1 MTTQQFVIRNQNN
14 VNGVVQE
21 LLNRTKLSLLR
32 RQGNGNYVGQ
42 ITDQE
47 IIIYISNYIKYLIT
61 NIKNHNNLKIN
72 FVGIFLES
80 DFVNVVSRSEESN
93 EPIMW
98 FILKA
103 YVLYIIKNI
112 GYASVPK
119 AALAPVSKAAV
130 TPVSKA
136 AVVPVV
142 PVPVPKAAISKA
154 TPAPNA
160 AVPKVVVPKTVAPKT
175 SAPIVV
181 APKMSAPIV
190 VAPKTSAPKV
200 VVPKTS
206 APIVVAPKTSAPKV
220 VVPKTSAPIVVAP
233 KVVVPKA
240 PASKTSAP
248 KAPTSKT
255 SAPKASVPKP
265 QDIFIDPIALKEF
278 MSSVKKN
285 GSFFSLD
292 VNTNRTDLTQES
304 IENITNDANI
314 KLLISYDHQT
324 KIIKLM
330 TNKIDEIQ
338 NALQVFVNHKI
349 ITIEIKTEV
358 YQKSEDIKEPDN
370 KLKSMIYAYLDGLD
384 SKEEE
389 KEKEKEKERKD
400 EENAEQI
407 VLDGSDMSSDDDI
420 LDNDNSTVSPPKAQK
435 RLKVS
440 QKKAAKDK
448 DKRKNR
454 SDDNG
459 DFKASSTFNNRKKSN
474 EGIDY
479 EEVIEKL
486 QGPNPEFLIGLINQ
500 FANGKYIN
508 VDTKNGSK
516 IGVLSGSMRNSQR
529 INRLAKGDFVLCSI
543 RGNMSSSKFGSQ
555 DGTKVDV
562 FYKINGH
569 LANQL
574 CADRLIPRELGK
586 QQERMIIGDT
596 YDDEFDDFD
605 IVFDSSAKTLIPV
618 SNDDDD
624 NTTMQFEFDI
634 STTFSKRSKP
644 SEKTKKLS
652 ETSRRESRDKK
663 NEV

>member
-119 AALAPVSKAAV
+119 AALAPVSKAVV
-130 TPVSKA
+130 TPVLKA
-136 AVVPVV
+136 AGVPVLKAAGVPVV

-160 AVPKVVVPKTVAPKT
+160 AVPKVVVPKTVTPKT
-175 SAPIVV
+175 P
-181 APKMSAPIV
+181 APIV

-206 APIVVAPKTSAPKV
+206 APIVVAPKTPAPKV

-233 KVVVPKA
+233 KTSAPKVVAPKA
-240 PASKTSAP
+240 PASKTQAP
-248 KAPTSKT
+248 KAP
-255 SAPKASVPKP
+255 VPKP

-304 IENITNDANI
+304 IEKITNDANI
-314 KLLISYDHQT
+314 KLLISYDPQT

-389 KEKEKEKERKD
+389 KEKKE
-400 EENAEQI
+400 EENAEQV
-407 VLDGSDMSSDDDI
+407 VLDGSDISSDDDI

-605 IVFDSSAKTLIPV
+605 IVFDSNAKTLIPV

-663 NEV
+663 NDI

>member
-47 IIIYISNYIKYLIT
+47 IIIYISNYIKYLIN

-136 AVVPVV
+136 AVVPVSKAVVVPVV
-142 PVPVPKAAISKA
+142 PVPVPKATISKA

-160 AVPKVVVPKTVAPKT
+160 AVSKVVVPKTVAPKT

-181 APKMSAPIV
+181 APKTSAPIAV
-190 VAPKTSAPKV
+190 APKTSAPKTSAPKV

-206 APIVVAPKTSAPKV
+206 APKV
-220 VVPKTSAPIVVAP
+220 VVPKTQ
-233 KVVVPKA
+233 
-240 PASKTSAP
+240 AP
-248 KAPTSKT
+248 KAP
-255 SAPKASVPKP
+255 VPKP

-304 IENITNDANI
+304 IEKITNDANI

-338 NALQVFVNHKI
+338 NVLQVFVNHKI

-400 EENAEQI
+400 EENAEHV
-407 VLDGSDMSSDDDI
+407 VLDDSDMSSDDDI

-663 NEV
+663 NDI

>member
-1 MTTQQFVIRNQNN
+1 MITQQFVIRNQNN
-14 VNGVVQE
+14 VNGTVQE
-21 LLNRTKLSLLR
+21 LLNKTKLSLLR

-47 IIIYISNYIKYLIT
+47 IIIYISNYIKYLIN
-61 NIKNHNNLKIN
+61 NIKNHNNLKIK
-72 FVGIFLES
+72 FVGIFIES

-98 FILKA
+98 FILKS
-103 YVLYIIKNI
+103 YVLYIIKSN
-112 GYASVPK
+112 GY
-119 AALAPVSKAAV
+119 
-130 TPVSKA
+130 T
-136 AVVPVV
+136 
-142 PVPVPKAAISKA
+142 PVPKAAIIPVPKA
-154 TPAPNA
+154 TIIPVPKAAIIPVPKATIIPVPKAAIIPAPKA
-160 AVPKVVVPKTVAPKT
+160 AVIKVVTPKVAVPKVVVPK
-175 SAPIVV
+175 
-181 APKMSAPIV
+181 
-190 VAPKTSAPKV
+190 V
-200 VVPKTS
+200 VVPK
-206 APIVVAPKTSAPKV
+206 VVALTTTVPKT
-220 VVPKTSAPIVVAP
+220 VVPKIVATP
-233 KVVVPKA
+233 TPKA
-240 PASKTSAP
+240 QA
-248 KAPTSKT
+248 
-255 SAPKASVPKP
+255 PKP
-265 QDIFIDPIALKEF
+265 QDIFIDPFALKEF
-278 MSSVKKN
+278 MSNVNKN
-285 GSFFSLD
+285 GNFLSL
-292 VNTNRTDLTQES
+292 VVYTNRSDLTQDS
-304 IENITNDANI
+304 IEKIINDANI
-314 KLLISYDHQT
+314 KLLISYDSQT

-330 TNKIDEIQ
+330 SNKIDEIQ

-384 SKEEE
+384 TKDEE
-389 KEKEKEKERKD
+389 KEKKEE
-400 EENAEQI
+400 AEDTEQLD
-407 VLDGSDMSSDDDI
+407 LDGSDMSSDDDI
-420 LDNDNSTVSPPKAQK
+420 LDNDNSKVSPPKAQK

-454 SDDNG
+454 SDDNV
-459 DFKASSTFNNRKKSN
+459 DFKASSTFNNRKKSK

-516 IGVLSGSMRNSQR
+516 IGVLSGYMRNSQR

-586 QQERMIIGDT
+586 QQERMIIGDK

-634 STTFSKRSKP
+634 NTTFSKRSKP

-663 NEV
+663 NDI

>member
-1 MTTQQFVIRNQNN
+1 
-14 VNGVVQE
+14 
-21 LLNRTKLSLLR
+21 
-32 RQGNGNYVGQ
+32 
-42 ITDQE
+42 
-47 IIIYISNYIKYLIT
+47 
-61 NIKNHNNLKIN
+61 
-72 FVGIFLES
+72 
-80 DFVNVVSRSEESN
+80 
-93 EPIMW
+93 
-98 FILKA
+98 
-103 YVLYIIKNI
+103 
-112 GYASVPK
+112 
-119 AALAPVSKAAV
+119 
-130 TPVSKA
+130 
-136 AVVPVV
+136 
-142 PVPVPKAAISKA
+142 
-154 TPAPNA
+154 
-160 AVPKVVVPKTVAPKT
+160 
-175 SAPIVV
+175 
-181 APKMSAPIV
+181 
-190 VAPKTSAPKV
+190 
-200 VVPKTS
+200 
-206 APIVVAPKTSAPKV
+206 
-220 VVPKTSAPIVVAP
+220 
-233 KVVVPKA
+233 
-240 PASKTSAP
+240 
-248 KAPTSKT
+248 
-255 SAPKASVPKP
+255 
-265 QDIFIDPIALKEF
+265 
-278 MSSVKKN
+278 
-285 GSFFSLD
+285 
-292 VNTNRTDLTQES
+292 
-304 IENITNDANI
+304 
-314 KLLISYDHQT
+314 
-324 KIIKLM
+324 
-330 TNKIDEIQ
+330 
-338 NALQVFVNHKI
+338 VFVNHKI

-389 KEKEKEKERKD
+389 KEKERKE
-400 EENAEQI
+400 EENAEQV

-448 DKRKNR
+448 DKKKNR

-663 NEV
+663 NDI

>member
-1 MTTQQFVIRNQNN
+1 MITQQFVIRNQNN
-14 VNGVVQE
+14 VNGTVQE
-21 LLNRTKLSLLR
+21 LLNKTKLSLLR

-47 IIIYISNYIKYLIT
+47 IIIYISNYIKYLIN
-61 NIKNHNNLKIN
+61 NIKNHNNLKIK
-72 FVGIFLES
+72 FVGIFIES

-98 FILKA
+98 FILKS
-103 YVLYIIKNI
+103 YVLYIIKSN
-112 GYASVPK
+112 GY
-119 AALAPVSKAAV
+119 
-130 TPVSKA
+130 T
-136 AVVPVV
+136 
-142 PVPVPKAAISKA
+142 PVPKAAIIPVPKA
-154 TPAPNA
+154 TIIPVPKAAIIPAPKA
-160 AVPKVVVPKTVAPKT
+160 AVIKVVTPKVAVPKVVVPK
-175 SAPIVV
+175 
-181 APKMSAPIV
+181 
-190 VAPKTSAPKV
+190 V
-200 VVPKTS
+200 VVPK
-206 APIVVAPKTSAPKV
+206 VVALTTTVPKT
-220 VVPKTSAPIVVAP
+220 VVPKIVATP
-233 KVVVPKA
+233 TPKA
-240 PASKTSAP
+240 QA
-248 KAPTSKT
+248 
-255 SAPKASVPKP
+255 PKP
-265 QDIFIDPIALKEF
+265 QDIFIDPFALKEF
-278 MSSVKKN
+278 MSNVNKN
-285 GSFFSLD
+285 GNFLSL
-292 VNTNRTDLTQES
+292 VVYTNRSDLTQDS
-304 IENITNDANI
+304 IEKIINDANI
-314 KLLISYDHQT
+314 KLLISYDSQT

-330 TNKIDEIQ
+330 SNKIDEIQ

-384 SKEEE
+384 TKDEE
-389 KEKEKEKERKD
+389 KEKKEE
-400 EENAEQI
+400 AEDTEQLD
-407 VLDGSDMSSDDDI
+407 LDGSDMSSDDDI
-420 LDNDNSTVSPPKAQK
+420 LDNDNSKVSPPKAQK

-454 SDDNG
+454 SDDNV
-459 DFKASSTFNNRKKSN
+459 DFKASSTFNNRKKSK

-516 IGVLSGSMRNSQR
+516 IGVLSGYMRNSQR

-586 QQERMIIGDT
+586 QQERMIIGDK

-634 STTFSKRSKP
+634 NTTFSKRSKP

-663 NEV
+663 NDI

>member
-1 MTTQQFVIRNQNN
+1 MITQQFVIRNQNN
-14 VNGVVQE
+14 VNGTVQE
-21 LLNRTKLSLLR
+21 LLNKTKLSLLR

-47 IIIYISNYIKYLIT
+47 IIIYISNYIKYLIN
-61 NIKNHNNLKIN
+61 NIKNHNNLKIK
-72 FVGIFLES
+72 FVGIFIES

-98 FILKA
+98 FILKS
-103 YVLYIIKNI
+103 YVLYIIKSN
-112 GYASVPK
+112 GY
-119 AALAPVSKAAV
+119 
-130 TPVSKA
+130 T
-136 AVVPVV
+136 
-142 PVPVPKAAISKA
+142 PVPKAAIIPVPKV
-154 TPAPNA
+154 
-160 AVPKVVVPKTVAPKT
+160 AVPKVVVPKVVALTTTVPKT
-175 SAPIVV
+175 
-181 APKMSAPIV
+181 
-190 VAPKTSAPKV
+190 
-200 VVPKTS
+200 VVPK
-206 APIVVAPKTSAPKV
+206 IVATPT
-220 VVPKTSAPIVVAP
+220 
-233 KVVVPKA
+233 PKA
-240 PASKTSAP
+240 QA
-248 KAPTSKT
+248 
-255 SAPKASVPKP
+255 PKP
-265 QDIFIDPIALKEF
+265 QDIFIDPFALKEF
-278 MSSVKKN
+278 MSNVNKN
-285 GSFFSLD
+285 GNFLSL
-292 VNTNRTDLTQES
+292 VVYTNRSDLTQDS
-304 IENITNDANI
+304 IEKIINDANI
-314 KLLISYDHQT
+314 KLLISYDSQT

-330 TNKIDEIQ
+330 SNKIDEIQ

-384 SKEEE
+384 TKDEE
-389 KEKEKEKERKD
+389 KEKKEE
-400 EENAEQI
+400 AEDTEQLD
-407 VLDGSDMSSDDDI
+407 LDGSDMSSDDDI
-420 LDNDNSTVSPPKAQK
+420 LDNDNSKVSPPKAQK

-454 SDDNG
+454 SDDNV
-459 DFKASSTFNNRKKSN
+459 DFKASSTFNNRKKSK

-516 IGVLSGSMRNSQR
+516 IGVLSGYMRNSQR

-586 QQERMIIGDT
+586 QQERMIIGDK

-634 STTFSKRSKP
+634 NTTFSKRSKP

-663 NEV
+663 NDI

>member
-47 IIIYISNYIKYLIT
+47 IIIYISNYIKYLIN

-136 AVVPVV
+136 AVVPVSKATVTPVV
-142 PVPVPKAAISKA
+142 PVPVPKATISKA
-154 TPAPNA
+154 TSAPNA
-160 AVPKVVVPKTVAPKT
+160 AVPKVVVPKIVAPKTPAPIVVAPKT
-175 SAPIVV
+175 SAPI
-181 APKMSAPIV
+181 A

-206 APIVVAPKTSAPKV
+206 APKV
-220 VVPKTSAPIVVAP
+220 VVPKTQ
-233 KVVVPKA
+233 
-240 PASKTSAP
+240 AP
-248 KAPTSKT
+248 KAP
-255 SAPKASVPKP
+255 VPKP

-304 IENITNDANI
+304 IEKITNDANI

-338 NALQVFVNHKI
+338 NVLQVFVNHKI

-400 EENAEQI
+400 EENAEHV

-663 NEV
+663 NDI

>member
-119 AALAPVSKAAV
+119 AAGVPVSKAV
-130 TPVSKA
+130 IVPVSKA
-136 AVVPVV
+136 T
-142 PVPVPKAAISKA
+142 ISKA

-160 AVPKVVVPKTVAPKT
+160 AVPKVVVPKTVTPKT

-181 APKMSAPIV
+181 APKTPVPKTVTPKTSAPIV
-190 VAPKTSAPKV
+190 VAPKTQVPKTVTPKTSAPKV

-206 APIVVAPKTSAPKV
+206 APKV
-220 VVPKTSAPIVVAP
+220 VVPKTQAS
-233 KVVVPKA
+233 KA
-240 PASKTSAP
+240 P
-248 KAPTSKT
+248 
-255 SAPKASVPKP
+255 VPKP
-265 QDIFIDPIALKEF
+265 QDIFIDPIAFKEF

-304 IENITNDANI
+304 IEKITNDANI
-314 KLLISYDHQT
+314 KLLISYDPQT

-389 KEKEKEKERKD
+389 KEKERKE
-400 EENAEQI
+400 EENAEQV

-448 DKRKNR
+448 DKKKNR

-663 NEV
+663 NDI